1 MRALVALGLA
11 AGAAIPVLFV
21 TGAPAGAAS
30 SCTASVS
37 NTQPPQNSTVT
48 VAIVGP
54 AGVTAT
60 VVAHYRGLDNSETV
74 NLDANGHGS
83 AGFNVGSAPPGE
95 TVVVNVTA
103 GTSACSTSFTPV
115 AAATS
120 TTTSTT
126 TAHSSTTTPT
136 TATPTTV
143 TPTTVHNTTATT
155 TGTVSAAA
163 DAPAQA
169 LPFTGNATLIEAGL
183 GALLVGS
190 GVFFLGS
197 ARRREV
203 LVRLVWP
210 DERGRP

>member
-1 MRALVALGLA
+1 LA
-11 AGAAIPVLFV
+11 AGAAIPVLVV

-37 NTQPPQNSTVT
+37 NAQPPQNSTVT

-54 AGVTAT
+54 ASATAT

-74 NLDANGHGS
+74 NLDSNGHGS

-103 GTSACSTSFTPV
+103 GSAACSTSFTPV
-115 AAATS
+115 AAASS

-126 TAHSSTTTPT
+126 THSSTTTPT
-136 TATPTTV
+136 TAAPTTAP
-143 TPTTVHNTTATT
+143 PTTVHTTATT

-169 LPFTGNATLIEAGL
+169 LPFTGNATAIEAGL
-183 GALLVGS
+183 GALLLGS

-203 LVRLVWP
+203 LVKLLWP
-210 DERGRP
+210 DER